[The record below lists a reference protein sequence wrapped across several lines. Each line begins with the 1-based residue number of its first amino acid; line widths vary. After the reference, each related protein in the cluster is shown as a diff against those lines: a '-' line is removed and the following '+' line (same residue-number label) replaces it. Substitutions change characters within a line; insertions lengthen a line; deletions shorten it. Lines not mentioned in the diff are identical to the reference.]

1 MCTQKTPY
9 NWSEQLYARHGETI
23 ATYLQVKVL
32 QSLKSKLDEFLLREF
47 VQRGENHQLMN
58 KWCTKFFIYLDR
70 YHVKY
75 QQLPTLNDAG
85 MKKYKQIVYDSVKKD
100 VTASILRMIKEER
113 EGNVVDR
120 DLIKRCVDIYVKMGM
135 GNVDAYETDFEQP
148 FLESSREFYG
158 SKADGW
164 IVSDSTPSYLLKI
177 EKILNDEKSRVNNY
191 LVFTTETKL
200 TSVLE
205 KETLEKRETEL
216 LDKENSGLRVML
228 INDMLDD
235 LSRLFKLFSRI
246 SNGLDPI
253 AEIFKQHILNI
264 GNEKI
269 EAYVARCE
277 SEGNAPSAAAPA
289 MKGPPPAKGGDKG
302 GEEKEGDKSGGS
314 TEKDDPQFIKD
325 LLEVHSKFVKM
336 VNEQF
341 GANPLFQKA
350 LKDAFVE
357 LCNKDTGK
365 QKTTDLIASFCDRLL
380 KSGSSEKLNDS
391 EIEEFLEK
399 TVELFSYLT
408 DKDAFAEIYRHQL
421 AKRLINQK
429 SASDEM
435 ERLMITKLKLRCGAQ
450 YTAKFEGMM
459 NDLAIGG
466 EQSAAFM
473 AFCNENP
480 DKAGIGKVDFTVQV
494 LTTGHWPQYKT
505 LSEINFPPIMQRCT
519 QVFKDYYDMKTNHR
533 RLQWTHSLGA
543 VVVKGNFKK
552 PIDIEGTTLQ
562 AVVLLTFNS
571 DSLGGTTN
579 GAPIPFK
586 SLQEYLNMP
595 EDILKKVLHSLS
607 CGKFKVL
614 KKIGE
619 GEGGSGDKGIKTT
632 DSFSFNEAFA

>member
-9 NWSEQLYARHGETI
+9 NWSEQLYIRHGETI
-23 ATYLQVKVL
+23 ANYLQNKVL
-32 QSLKSKLDEFLLREF
+32 QSLKSKSDELLLDEF
-47 VQRGENHQLMN
+47 VKRGENHQLMN

-75 QQLPTLNDAG
+75 QQLPTLAEAG
-85 MKKYKQIVYDSVKKD
+85 MKKYKQFIFDAVKRD
-100 VTASILRMIKEER
+100 VTNSMLRFIKEER
-113 EGNVVDR
+113 EGNVINR
-120 DLIKRCVDIYVKMGM
+120 DLIKRCIDIYVKMGM
-135 GNVDAYETDFEQP
+135 GNVDTYETDFEQP
-148 FLESSREFYG
+148 FLEATREFYG
-158 SKADGW
+158 AKADGW

-177 EKILNDEKSRVNNY
+177 EKILNDEKSRVSNY
-191 LVFTTETKL
+191 LVFTTESKL
-200 TSVLE
+200 TATLE
-205 KETLEKRETEL
+205 KETLEKRELDL
-216 LDKENSGLRVML
+216 LDKETSGLRVML
-228 INDMLDD
+228 INDMLED

-246 SNGLDPI
+246 NNGLDPI

-269 EAYVARCE
+269 DAYVARCDSE
-277 SEGNAPSAAAPA
+277 STTTTTTSAAP
-289 MKGPPPAKGGDKG
+289 KGPPGKKPAAG
-302 GEEKEGDKSGGS
+302 GEEKEDKEKEGAGAS
-314 TEKDDPQFIKD
+314 EKDDPQFIKD

-336 VNEQF
+336 VNDQF
-341 GANPLFQKA
+341 GNNPLFQKA

-357 LCNKDTGK
+357 LVNKDTGK

-380 KSGSSEKLNDS
+380 KSGSSEKLNDT

-399 TVELFSYLT
+399 TVELFSYLS

-459 NDLAIGG
+459 NDLAIGA
-466 EQSAAFM
+466 EQSTAFAAFC
-473 AFCNENP
+473 AENP
-480 DKAGIGKVDFTVQV
+480 DKAGIGKLDFSVQV

-505 LSEINFPPIMQRCT
+505 INEINLPPIMQRST
-519 QVFKDYYDMKTNHR
+519 QVFRDYYDAKTNHR
-533 RLQWTHSLGA
+533 RLAWTHSLGS
-543 VVVKGNFKK
+543 VLVRGNFKK

-562 AVVLLTFNS
+562 AVVLLTFNG
-571 DSLGGTTN
+571 DSLGGTVPT
-579 GAPIPFK
+579 GVIPFK
-586 SLQEYLNMP
+586 ALQEYLNMP

-614 KKIGE
+614 KKTS
-619 GEGGSGDKGIKTT
+619 EGGEDNKGLKIT
-632 DSFSFNEAFA
+632 DSFSFNESFT